1 MTTIQEDLLKWLH
14 INVIAVIQMLNCLWM
29 IWSERE
35 ETFKIWDLW
44 DSDLQFHSSLQ
55 CLFPSLAH
63 EIWMWWWQHLGWLD
77 DYTLA
82 WWWWQMTTS
91 NRKLQLF
98 QNKNN
103 PATHFLKVRYT
114 CTLHSGIRNKVSILP
129 QGRGGW
135 SHIQCSCFHR

>member
-1 MTTIQEDLLKWLH
+1 
-14 INVIAVIQMLNCLWM
+14 M

-129 QGRGGW
+129 PRAWRLELALATFNVLVFIGKPLILSIGNALQEG
-135 SHIQCSCFHR
+135 SPC